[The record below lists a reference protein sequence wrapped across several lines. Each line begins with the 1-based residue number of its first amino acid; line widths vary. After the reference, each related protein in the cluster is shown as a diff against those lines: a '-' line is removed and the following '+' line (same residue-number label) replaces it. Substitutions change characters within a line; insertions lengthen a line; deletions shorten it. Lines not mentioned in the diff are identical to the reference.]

1 MHEPLLERIRQ
12 LERSVLRW
20 QLVCLALVIVVVALL
35 AIGGTF
41 GAIILLELPNRHEI
55 EMVRDEADA
64 ARQQADAAR
73 QDAVQA
79 MEQERAA
86 RHEAERA
93 LQAERAARQQKE
105 GK

>member
-20 QLVCLALVIVVVALL
+20 QLACLALVIIVVALL

-41 GAIILLELPNRHEI
+41 GAIMLLELPNRREI
-55 EMVRDEADA
+55 EMVRDDADAARQEADA
-64 ARQQADAAR
+64 AREDAI
-73 QDAVQA
+73 QA
-79 MEQERAA
+79 MQQERLA

-93 LQAERAARQQKE
+93 LEAERAARQQVEK
-105 GK
+105 

>member
-1 MHEPLLERIRQ
+1 VHEPLLERIRQ

-20 QLVCLALVIVVVALL
+20 QLACLALVIVVVALL

-41 GAIILLELPNRHEI
+41 GAIMLLRQPDIELLRAE
-55 EMVRDEADA
+55 
-64 ARQQADAAR
+64 ADAAR

-79 MEQERAA
+79 MQQERAA

-93 LQAERAARQQKE
+93 LQAERAARKQIE